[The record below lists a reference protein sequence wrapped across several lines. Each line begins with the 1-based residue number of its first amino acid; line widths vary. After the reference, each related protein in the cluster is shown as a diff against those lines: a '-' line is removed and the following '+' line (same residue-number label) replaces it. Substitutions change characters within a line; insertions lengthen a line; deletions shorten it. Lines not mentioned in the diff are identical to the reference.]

1 MNDIKYEPAFGN
13 QTFFDGAPED
23 AVLAVSFCD
32 GIVYFSDSFKYPS
45 VDFTSGTSIAMRR
58 IIRTPTWTKAD
69 QLAGRLPE
77 IGCDV
82 QTINGEA
89 HEFVGKSAHEGQWS
103 LRDKARNIIF
113 HCPAGWVKPIETEA
127 ERRQREENEVVTS
140 LLNDLMPDS
149 SLQWRCIFERGVRA
163 AYRKLKIPEVKK

>member
-58 IIRTPTWTKAD
+58 VIRTPVWTKAD
-69 QLAGRLPE
+69 QLAGKVPE
-77 IGCDV
+77 VGCEIAGDV
-82 QTINGEA
+82 TGINKVLFSSD
-89 HEFVGKSAHEGQWS
+89 EFVVTLSQGGAVGKYIKEEVFDYFS
-103 LRDKARNIIF
+103 
-113 HCPAGWVKPIETEA
+113 PIESPEEKAARLRKEWCVAASKQLKNLEYNSTLTSIYDA
-127 ERRQREENEVVTS
+127 LLSGDLPVPGREE
-140 LLNDLMPDS
+140 
-149 SLQWRCIFERGVRA
+149 
-163 AYRKLKIPEVKK
+163 